1 MLQGWAKLQ
10 LRTTVLLRIVSGDRR
25 IVNRSLK
32 LTAFIGKLQLVRIIF
47 CLYAVLYKYTPEKR
61 GAGAVRM
68 HSVSR

>member
-10 LRTTVLLRIVSGDRR
+10 LRTTVLVSGDRR

-32 LTAFIGKLQLVRIIF
+32 LTAFIEKLKLVRIF
-47 CLYAVLYKYTPEKR
+47 CLYAVLNKYTPEKT